1 PYHPDFA
8 RYEEILGEGGIIA
21 GLTKD
26 FPETERADMELEE
39 ILSTAFVP
47 VFVDD
52 EWWGYLGFDDCV
64 SERNWTEPEIEALRS
79 AADTLAAAITR
90 QRQAERLRQGE
101 LKFSALVG
109 LTHAVTYMDA
119 LDEKATTF
127 YISPNIEQMLGY
139 TDREWRI

>member
-1 PYHPDFA
+1 
-8 RYEEILGEGGIIA
+8 
-21 GLTKD
+21 
-26 FPETERADMELEE
+26 
-39 ILSTAFVP
+39 
-47 VFVDD
+47 
-52 EWWGYLGFDDCV
+52 
-64 SERNWTEPEIEALRS
+64 
-79 AADTLAAAITR
+79 LAAAITR

-139 TDREWRI
+139 TDREWRIDSQLWVKRLHPDDRDRAWAEYMRGRESGEPWTVEMRMLNKDDRVVYVREEDVIVRDEHGGQLFVLGVMYD